1 MSEFVMLDL
10 TTPAGAAP
18 PAIASAALPAALPAA
33 LTIREA
39 ENIQSRLLDLVREQ
53 EAVVVDCSA
62 ATEIDLSFVQLVLSA
77 RKSAVALGKR
87 LTVLPPASGL
97 LSDVLRRAGIVPS
110 TGEPPPTDL
119 SFWGN

>member
-18 PAIASAALPAALPAA
+18 PASVPAALPAA

-39 ENIQSRLLDLVREQ
+39 ENIQARLLDLVREQ
-53 EAVVVDCSA
+53 ETVVVDCSA
-62 ATEIDLSFVQLVLSA
+62 AAEIDLSFVQLVLSA
-77 RKSAVALGKR
+77 RKSAIALGKR
-87 LTVLPPASGL
+87 LTVVPPASGL

-110 TGEPPPTDL
+110 TGEPPPTDQ